1 MPARFA
7 VRYDPSG
14 GVYDSRAVLI
24 ARTLDPDVRRRSR
37 GARVEVR
44 IYPHLV
50 IRATYPQ
57 RVTSPLE
64 PSHAAQQARAGPV
77 LRGLGRVMGWSVA
90 AFAGS
95 RRDGTR
101 RVVATNGHYRA
112 RLARDL
118 RYTSGKGT
126 RISHQMGFRKVKCR
140 LKIR

>member
-7 VRYDPSG
+7 IRYDPSG

-37 GARVEVR
+37 GARVEVQ
-44 IYPHLV
+44 IYPHPV
-50 IRATYPQ
+50 IRATYPH
-57 RVTSPLE
+57 RVISPLE
-64 PSHAAQQARAGPV
+64 PPHAAKQARAGPV

-95 RRDGTR
+95 RKDGTR

-112 RLARDL
+112 RVSRE
-118 RYTSGKGT
+118 
-126 RISHQMGFRKVKCR
+126 I
-140 LKIR
+140 